1 MIKAVFILILSVSLS
16 SAQFLENSSKLSVS
30 DLKSKKM
37 WQDNDLSAETKFTYK
52 EGIAYCS
59 TLGIEGKSDWRLPL
73 QNEYHVII
81 DHTRIPSILPIFS
94 HTASGCY
101 WTKDVDS
108 KGDPIFIDFTDGYAK
123 INSKSAVECYVRCI
137 RDSQ

>member
-1 MIKAVFILILSVSLS
+1 MIKAVFILVLLVSLPF
-16 SAQFLENSSKLSVS
+16 AQFLANSSKLSVN

-59 TLGIEGKSDWRLPL
+59 TLGIERKSDWRLPS
-73 QNEYHVII
+73 QNDYHSII
-81 DHTRIPSILPIFS
+81 DRNRIPAIQPVFS